1 MNWLRLPKKYFEK
14 IKLFKQDHFHDCK
27 HIYNDNNSTHDSGLK
42 IGIYF
47 LFYSMKQSK
56 KLRSRCKAFKVKCH
70 KIRGNS
76 ITIS

>member
-42 IGIYF
+42 IGI
-47 LFYSMKQSK
+47 
-56 KLRSRCKAFKVKCH
+56 
-70 KIRGNS
+70 
-76 ITIS
+76 